1 MNNPELARLVATI
14 YVVFQ
19 ENGYK
24 PDLERI
30 IKLTKEVLETEEGKN
45 V

>member
-1 MNNPELARLVATI
+1 MTSPELARLVATI

-30 IKLTKEVLETEEGKN
+30 IKITKEVFEQS
-45 V
+45 